1 MTNSN
6 KGELGRGGFG
16 VWTVVF
22 IAPNKKE
29 AQRLEEILTSEGLLV
44 KIRSSGLS
52 QTGDSSLIEIL
63 VPESEAREALEVIN
77 NT

>member
-1 MTNSN
+1 M
-6 KGELGRGGFG
+6 
-16 VWTVVF
+16 WTVVF
-22 IAPNKKE
+22 IAPNKRE
-29 AQRLEEILTSEGLLV
+29 AQRLEKILTSEGLLV

-77 NT
+77 NI